1 MSSGREE
8 LERDGPLRGLRVA
21 ITRPGAGSP
30 GDRLSRLIRDA
41 GGFATPFPLTRIVP
55 VAEGGELDRAVQ
67 EIEVY
72 DWIVVTS
79 ARAVEPLAAAL
90 ERAARDPSQLPSWGV
105 RVCAVGPRTAE
116 ALRDRGFPVA
126 TVPDRFMAE
135 GVVDVMRDR
144 VESRDS
150 RILFPRAEGGRDVIP
165 RELRGRGTRVDV
177 VTAYGS
183 VPDPE
188 TAARLRDAVLEG
200 NIDVLTFTA
209 GSATAVFL
217 DAWSRGETR
226 VFPGSGPSGSEE
238 ESPRALP
245 ETPVGVGVVVIGPA
259 TASGLTAAGI
269 HVDGIA
275 QPHSFEGLVTAI
287 VDWRAKHGDG
297 VVAEE
302 P

>member
-8 LERDGPLRGLRVA
+8 LERDGPLEGLRVA
-21 ITRPGAGSP
+21 VTRPGAGSP

-41 GGFATPFPLTRIVP
+41 GGFAAPFPLTRIVP
-55 VAEGGELDRAVQ
+55 VAEGGDLDRAVQ

-79 ARAVEPLAAAL
+79 ARAVKPLSAAM
-90 ERAARDPSQLPSWGV
+90 ERAARDPSQLPAWGV
-105 RVCAVGPRTAE
+105 RVCAVGPRTAG
-116 ALRDRGFPVA
+116 ALRDGGFPVD
-126 TVPDRFMAE
+126 TVPERFAAE

-144 VESRDS
+144 VESQDS

-165 RELRGRGTRVDV
+165 RELRGRGTRVEV

-183 VPDPE
+183 VPEPDA
-188 TAARLRDAVLEG
+188 AARLRDALLKG

-209 GSATAVFL
+209 GSAAAVFL
-217 DAWSRGETR
+217 DAWSQGETR
-226 VFPGSGPSGSEE
+226 SSPGSGTSGSDE
-238 ESPRALP
+238 ESPRAVP

-259 TASGLTAAGI
+259 TASGLAAAGI

-287 VDWRAKHGDG
+287 VEWRAEHADG
-297 VVAEE
+297 AVAEE